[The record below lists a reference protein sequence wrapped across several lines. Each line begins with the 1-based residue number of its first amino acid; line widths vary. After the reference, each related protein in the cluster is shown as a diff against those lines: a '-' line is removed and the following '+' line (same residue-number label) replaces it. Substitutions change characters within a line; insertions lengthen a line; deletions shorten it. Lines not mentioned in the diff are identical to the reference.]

1 MTNAETLTLRGLSG
15 TALKGCDLS
24 VAPGEIVAIQGPSGS
39 GKSLLLRAIADLDP
53 HEGAAWLGPLDRARM
68 SGPAWRR
75 KVRYVAAEPAWWA
88 DRVGDHMRH
97 PERAAAL
104 AVSLGLAADCLD
116 WPVTRLS
123 TGEKQRLGLVRAL
136 EDDPPVL
143 LLDEP
148 TAALDDAATLAVEAL
163 LTRRR
168 DDGVAMVLVTHSDAQ
183 AARLADRRLVIHDG
197 CLRNA
202 VS

>member
-1 MTNAETLTLRGLSG
+1 MTKAATLTVRGLTG
-15 TALKGCDLS
+15 KALKGCHLS
-24 VAPGEIVAIQGPSGS
+24 VTPGEIVVVQGPSGS

-53 HEGAAWLGPLDRARM
+53 HEGAAWLGSLNRARM
-68 SGPAWRR
+68 SGPTWRR

-104 AVSLGLAADCLD
+104 TESLGLAADCLD

-163 LTRRR
+163 LKQRR
-168 DDGVAMVLVTHSDAQ
+168 DDGVAMVLVTHSDTQ
-183 AARLADRRLVIHDG
+183 AGRLANRRLVIQDG
-197 CLRNA
+197 CLRDA
-202 VS
+202 AS